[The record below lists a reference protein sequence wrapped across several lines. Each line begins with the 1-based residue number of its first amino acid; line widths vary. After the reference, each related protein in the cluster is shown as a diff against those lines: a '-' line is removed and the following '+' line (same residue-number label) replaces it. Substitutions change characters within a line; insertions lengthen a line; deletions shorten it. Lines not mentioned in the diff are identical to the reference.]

1 MLNGPWPGRGLAAA
15 MLCLSLAVVGLT
27 TAPHG
32 GGEAETPESSQT
44 PVMLPDGGYA
54 TGTPSRQAQQIL
66 AQLAPIFSSHDFDSA
81 VKLRDARQ
89 YALEAVKLVP
99 ESARAHRVLGHALM
113 EETRYEQAEAAFSRA
128 VELDPKDQE
137 SRAGLR
143 EANRLARLVDSLP
156 LDLSNGRSLFRL
168 AEVPRSGRPGVFALV
183 GYPAEDASDCAVR
196 AHYFMWDGSR
206 YRESYRTPNIGYKH
220 DEGPNEMGF
229 ARLCVGDL
237 QRNGRPQVLLI
248 RGWVGADWIPM
259 AVDIFQPRRAG
270 MKQILHLGSSAGAE
284 RVDLDRDGRP
294 EVQVTNYVGATLT
307 HAEMGGWTDVYRYD
321 GRRYVRA
328 NARFREFSRG
338 QLNSML
344 STAEDHPDDWDTLKR
359 VAQAYRDLGQ
369 PGKAAPYE
377 TKARRL
383 QVRAMQ

>member
-1 MLNGPWPGRGLAAA
+1 
-15 MLCLSLAVVGLT
+15 
-27 TAPHG
+27 
-32 GGEAETPESSQT
+32 
-44 PVMLPDGGYA
+44 
-54 TGTPSRQAQQIL
+54 
-66 AQLAPIFSSHDFDSA
+66 
-81 VKLRDARQ
+81 
-89 YALEAVKLVP
+89 
-99 ESARAHRVLGHALM
+99 
-113 EETRYEQAEAAFSRA
+113 
-128 VELDPKDQE
+128 
-137 SRAGLR
+137 
-143 EANRLARLVDSLP
+143 
-156 LDLSNGRSLFRL
+156 
-168 AEVPRSGRPGVFALV
+168 
-183 GYPAEDASDCAVR
+183 
-196 AHYFMWDGSR
+196 
-206 YRESYRTPNIGYKH
+206 
-220 DEGPNEMGF
+220 
-229 ARLCVGDL
+229 
-237 QRNGRPQVLLI
+237 
-248 RGWVGADWIPM
+248 
-259 AVDIFQPRRAG
+259 